1 MASAQQP
8 SDNPHQIQ
16 FDADSQKFLINSG
29 ASVHMW
35 AQCKDFISYY
45 ILTNDEQERDQVLGV
60 SSTMI
65 KPFGI
70 GSVKVLVED
79 DQSDV
84 HILHLDEVCHIPS
97 LSINIFVP
105 QVFVQQRQQERD
117 IHAICTILE
126 QAMT

>member
-1 MASAQQP
+1 MLPVVGMASAQQP

-97 LSINIFVP
+97 LSINILVP
-105 QVFVQQRQQERD
+105 HVFV
-117 IHAICTILE
+117 
-126 QAMT
+126 

>member
-45 ILTNDEQERDQVLGV
+45 IITNDEQERDRVLGV

-65 KPFGI
+65 KPLGI
-70 GSVKVLVED
+70 GSV
-79 DQSDV
+79 
-84 HILHLDEVCHIPS
+84 
-97 LSINIFVP
+97 
-105 QVFVQQRQQERD
+105 
-117 IHAICTILE
+117 
-126 QAMT
+126 